1 MAYKFHGAELEA
13 GITTTLVTIPK
24 VKIRSAQTISEGHRN
39 ITEIP
44 GETGDTASV
53 VCSNE
58 GIDISIT
65 GYLEKGI
72 TREEWPKNADECTI
86 AGYTIGYIDGVSI
99 NQTPEGPW
107 SFSCTAHGRQKTP
120 SA

>member
-72 TREEWPKNADECTI
+72 TREEWPKNADDCTI
-86 AGYTIGYIDGVSI
+86 DGYDIGYIDGVSI

-107 SFSCTAHGRQKTP
+107 SFSCTAHGRKK
-120 SA
+120 SAS